1 MGPIP
6 LQAREPRSVY
16 RRPYILRSEAPMA
29 TNSIKL
35 ESLRSA
41 IQQGQASGPAQP
53 VEAGELVKRVKAQ
66 GRRRL
71 KTGKHAS

>member
-1 MGPIP
+1 
-6 LQAREPRSVY
+6 
-16 RRPYILRSEAPMA
+16 MA